1 MRVYTF
7 DAARRDAERA
17 RLGALHQISDD
28 RFVQPLDL
36 DGRLRLDVE
45 HASHVAVGVVADAQC
60 PARCGLLH
68 ACGDV
73 DGDAANA
80 AFAIDS
86 AAQQHAAGV

>member
-1 MRVYTF
+1 MGSST
-7 DAARRDAERA
+7 
-17 RLGALHQISDD
+17 
-28 RFVQPLDL
+28 PLTSM
-36 DGRLRLDVE
+36 GGLRLDVE
-45 HASHVAVGVVADAQC
+45 HASHVAVGVVTDAQC

-86 AAQQHAAGV
+86 AAQQHAAGVQAHTDIEATLAVLARHLVT